1 MSLYYEHRALT
12 DHVPPQTSKKNMK
25 KLLELKLHAEKLSEV
40 LTPLSGIDKNIKLPS
55 EFENAIKTFEKYAEF
70 QHVKP
75 ILVICQYSSE
85 LNALVSNLKCRP
97 PQGFLRRMIEA
108 DDDRDDLTLL
118 SEGIKNAIAVLTVS
132 CH

>member
-1 MSLYYEHRALT
+1 MSLHYEHRALT